1 MTGIPVLVPPAVAPP
16 TLLDRLHGRVRS
28 TLALQ
33 RFTAFTRVLLAV
45 GFVPPGLKKVLGE
58 RFTSLPVTHPVGSF
72 FEAFFQAHAFYAF
85 VGGAQIAA
93 ALLLVVPATATLG
106 AVVYFPIILT
116 IAVITL
122 SMGFAGTGA
131 LTVLMALACLYLLCW
146 DYDRLKVLLPARR
159 VGPRAVSRREYAVQG
174 GGWALA
180 GVAAYGVAAYAGIGA
195 LWPRLGAFGFA
206 LGAAG
211 GAAFGLVLA
220 WHLRLTGAR

>member
-1 MTGIPVLVPPAVAPP
+1 MTDHLPLAQA
-16 TLLDRLHGRVRS
+16 LDQVHARVRAS
-28 TLALQ
+28 LALQ
-33 RFTAFTRVLLAV
+33 RFTAFTRVLLAI
-45 GFVPPGLKKVLGE
+45 GFLPPGLKKVLGE
-58 RFTSLPVTHPVGSF
+58 RFTSIPVTHPIGAF

-85 VGGAQIAA
+85 VGGAQIVAA
-93 ALLLVVPATATLG
+93 ILLLIPATATLG

-122 SMGFAGTGA
+122 AMGFQGTGA

-159 VGPRAVSRREYAVQG
+159 RGPRTVSRREYAVQG

-180 GVAAYGVAAYAGIGA
+180 GAGAYGIVAWASAGL
-195 LWPRLGAFGFA
+195 LWMRLGATGFI
-206 LGAAG
+206 LGGIG

-220 WHLRLTGAR
+220 WHVRQTVSVAR